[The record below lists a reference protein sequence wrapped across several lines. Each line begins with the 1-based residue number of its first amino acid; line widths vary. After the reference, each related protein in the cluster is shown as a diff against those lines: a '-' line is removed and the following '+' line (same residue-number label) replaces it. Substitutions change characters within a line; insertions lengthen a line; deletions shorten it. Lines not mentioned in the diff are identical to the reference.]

1 MSLIRKCA
9 AECLGTFV
17 LVVFGCGTA
26 AALGCNGAKPD
37 AAYLMTALT
46 FGLVIVAMAYSVGN
60 VSGCHINPAVS
71 IGMLC
76 SGKMTVKEFFAYIAS
91 QFIGGILGGLVLFA
105 LLPDSGYGANGLY
118 QNNIW
123 ASLLIEIIL
132 TFVFVFAIIGVTSK
146 KQFGS
151 AAGIVIGLT
160 LTLIHIFG
168 IHFTGTSVNPARSFG
183 PAIFAGGE
191 AFTNVWVFIVAP
203 LVGGVLAALAYKAI
217 AGCNTEEEEEPETAP
232 AVAKAAPK
240 APARNNSRKNK
251 KRR

>member
-1 MSLIRKCA
+1 MSLIKKCA

-26 AALGCNGAKPD
+26 AALKCNGADPN
-37 AAYLMTALT
+37 AAYFMTALA

-76 SGKMTVKEFFAYIAS
+76 SGKMTVKEFFAYIAA
-91 QFIGGILGGLVLFA
+91 QFIGGILGGLVLFG
-105 LLPDSGYGANGLY
+105 LLPGSGYGANGLY
-118 QNNIW
+118 DNNVW

-132 TFVFVFAIIGVTSK
+132 TFVFVFAIIGVTSR

-183 PAIFAGGE
+183 PAIFAGGD
-191 AFTNVWVFIVAP
+191 AFINVWVFIVAP
-203 LVGGVLAALAYKAI
+203 LAGGALAAVVYKLIDGNAEK
-217 AGCNTEEEEEPETAP
+217 EEEAEAP
-232 AVAKAAPK
+232 AAPVK
-240 APARNNSRKNK
+240 QTSRPSDSRNKK